1 MKRDEPDKNHPPSD
15 GEAAP
20 ERYVAVSLVKQSLA
34 PLTYRVPA
42 ALRDSAV
49 PGVRVEVPLARARA
63 VGYLVGEVEPP
74 ADQEVRDL
82 NDVLDPEPLLT
93 DDQLELAQFAAR
105 YYLSPLPEALRLTHP
120 AGLDM
125 VEHRLVTI
133 TDEGRLALDR
143 ADGLLVVQGLELDPV
158 EQALVEA
165 LVDGAVDAVKL
176 LKRVTEAR
184 HGHLT
189 DLTRRG
195 LITQT
200 ARSYEP
206 RVGQATEP
214 WVRLAPGAFDDI
226 DLEVLRRRAPKQAQ
240 VLEALAAAAAAV
252 ATAAAADGADGT
264 DGEDDGSGED
274 TGLSVAHLRAADP
287 GVRARINALK
297 KRGLLLEE
305 ARQKR
310 RDPMA
315 GVPVQPHPPP
325 QLNLD
330 QAQSVAVL
338 GAALREGG
346 FHAFLLHGVT
356 SSGKT
361 EVYLRVIREAMDA
374 GRGAIVLVPEISLT
388 PQLAGRFRARFPEGV
403 AVLHSGLNDGQRRD
417 EWRRVR
423 RGEVQL
429 VVGARSALFA
439 PVSRLGVVVVDEE
452 HDTSF
457 KQEEGLRY
465 NARDL
470 ALVRGQQAGAL
481 VVLGSA
487 TPSLETSRNAERKKL
502 VRLSL
507 PRRATPQ
514 PLPAV
519 EIVDLKTY
527 RLDPDGVLTAPLAE
541 ALTETLIAGRQAIL
555 FLNRRGFAPFV
566 LCVACGKPM
575 RCPDC
580 SVSLTL
586 HKGKNL
592 LVCHY
597 CGHQVRPV
605 QRCPDCGAEN
615 MRAMGLGT
623 ERVEESLGARF
634 PGARIG
640 RLDRDTARGNRL
652 HRILDAT
659 ASGQVDI
666 LVGTQMVTKGHD
678 FPGVTLVGVIH
689 GDHALHMPD
698 FRSSERTFQLLSQ
711 VAGRAGRGGEPGR
724 VLVQTYNPDHH
735 AIVCAQTH
743 DYEGF
748 YRAEMRFR
756 RELGY
761 PPEGHL
767 VAVRVEAHE
776 PEAVIAAAEGVAQ
789 ACRGADGVVVL
800 GPAEAPIA
808 RLRGRTRWQLLLKGS
823 RRADVHRAAQTALDY
838 KLTSGPSGVRI
849 IIDVDPQSML

>member
-1 MKRDEPDKNHPPSD
+1 MTQDPTDKTPQPTDEEGGND
-15 GEAAP
+15 
-20 ERYVAVSLVKQSLA
+20 RYVAVSLVKQSLG
-34 PLTYRVPA
+34 PLVYRVPPDMS
-42 ALRDSAV
+42 DSVA

-63 VGYLVGEVEPP
+63 VGYVLRDAEPP
-74 ADQEVRDL
+74 EETQVRDL

-93 DDQLELAQFAAR
+93 ADQLRLAEFAAR

-120 AGLDM
+120 AGMDM
-125 VEHRLVTI
+125 VEHRQVTLS
-133 TDEGRLALDR
+133 DEGRLALER
-143 ADGLLVVQGLELDPV
+143 ADALLAVQGLELDAV
-158 EQALVEA
+158 EQALLQE
-165 LVDGAVDAVKL
+165 LVSGAMDAAKL
-176 LKRVTEAR
+176 LKRVKQAR
-184 HGHLT
+184 HTQLT
-189 DLTRRG
+189 GLTRRG

-206 RVGQATEP
+206 RVRKATEP
-214 WVRLAPGAFDDI
+214 WVRLAPAGLDGI
-226 DLEVLRRRAPKQAQ
+226 DLEGLRRRAPKQAQ
-240 VLEALAAAAAAV
+240 VLDALAS
-252 ATAAAADGADGT
+252 AAADGET
-264 DGEDDGSGED
+264 DG
-274 TGLSVAHLRAADP
+274 LPVAQLRTADP
-287 GVRARINALK
+287 GVRARINTLK
-297 KRGLLLEE
+297 KQGRLLEE
-305 ARQKR
+305 SRERR

-315 GVPVQPHPPP
+315 GIPVKPHPAP

-330 QAQSVAVL
+330 QAQAVAVL

-346 FHAFLLHGVT
+346 FHGFLLHGVT

-361 EVYLRVIREAMDA
+361 EVYLQVIREAVDA
-374 GRGAIVLVPEISLT
+374 GLGAIVLVPEISLT

-403 AVLHSGLNDGQRRD
+403 AVLHSGLNDGQRQD

-439 PVSRLGVVVVDEE
+439 PVERLGVVVVDEE

-487 TPSLETSRNAERKKL
+487 TPSLESSRNAERNKL
-502 VRLSL
+502 RRLSL
-507 PRRATPQ
+507 PKRATPQ
-514 PLPAV
+514 PLPTV
-519 EIVDLKTY
+519 EIVDLKKY
-527 RLDPDGVLTAPLAE
+527 RLDADGVLTAPLAE
-541 ALTETLIAGRQAIL
+541 ALTETLVASQQAIL

-566 LCVACGKPM
+566 MCEACGQPM

-586 HKGKNL
+586 HKGQQL

-597 CGHQVRPV
+597 CGHQIRPV
-605 QRCPDCGAEN
+605 KRCPQCGAEN
-615 MRAMGLGT
+615 MRSLGLGT
-623 ERVEESLGARF
+623 ERVEESLQARF
-634 PGARIG
+634 PGARIA
-640 RLDRDTARGNRL
+640 RLDRDTARGNRM
-652 HRILDAT
+652 RSILDAT
-659 ASGQVDI
+659 AAGQVDI

-698 FRSSERTFQLLSQ
+698 FRASERTFGLLSQ
-711 VAGRAGRGGEPGR
+711 VAGRAGRGGTPGR

-735 AIVCAQTH
+735 AIVCAQSH
-743 DYEGF
+743 DYAGF
-748 YRAEMRFR
+748 YEAEMRFR

-761 PPEGHL
+761 PPEGHV
-767 VAVRVEAHE
+767 VAVRVEA
-776 PEAVIAAAEGVAQ
+776 PDSAQVISTAEAVAQ
-789 ACRGADGVVVL
+789 ACAGAQGVTVL

-823 RRADVHRAAQTALDY
+823 RRADVQNAARLALAHKQSSTPD
-838 KLTSGPSGVRI
+838 GVRI